1 MRVVAD
7 SHALVWYAQGS
18 PRLSAIAAEALRT
31 AEAGDGV
38 VVSMATLVDL
48 WYVSQT
54 TRAVSAEQLTE
65 IRDMIETSPAIELFP
80 MDMAVT
86 NAFTS
91 IDRELLRDPWD
102 RFIVATA
109 RVLAVP
115 LVTRDGAIQRSELV
129 ATIW

>member
-1 MRVVAD
+1 VRVVAD